1 MTCCAYPGD
10 MLQVIDGLREEFP
23 MRILCPLCKK
33 EYSTEPDCPANIDQI
48 VSCRSCGGRFTI
60 PARSSAQVVCSNC
73 GYGQEKA
80 AECRNCGVV
89 FEKLKEKK
97 VVSDSLSGDDTKSGS
112 EGSGSRNKIF
122 KRWIFLSIIYLICV
136 LLYST
141 VIYPNE
147 RDRPKRDRL
156 TATMRLIEYSDFE
169 LQVEALKKAIEDMI
183 DRRERKSVIYDIFE
197 GGAKAIDWGVS
208 VRKSTAMI
216 RATFSNGTILKFVD
230 RNSSVVLIKSE
241 MPSKGLFT
249 VFPSYME
256 LHAVYKNIDFEE
268 KATELQEVYDDLDY
282 EPIEY
287 KFVQSMKWVI
297 PRFILL
303 VFLLWAI
310 PVTLGFLAACFTIR
324 TQHLYN

>member
-1 MTCCAYPGD
+1 
-10 MLQVIDGLREEFP
+10 
-23 MRILCPLCKK
+23 MRIFCPICKK
-33 EYSTEPDCPANIDQI
+33 EYSAEPDCPANIDQI

-60 PARSSAQVVCSNC
+60 PARSSASVVCSNC
-73 GYGQEKA
+73 GYGQEKGI
-80 AECRNCGVV
+80 ECLNCGVV
-89 FEKLKEKK
+89 FEKLKEKE
-97 VVSDSLSGDDTKSGS
+97 VVSDSLGGNDTKSGIDQ
-112 EGSGSRNKIF
+112 SGSRNKIF

-136 LLYST
+136 ILYST

-169 LQVEALKKAIEDMI
+169 LQAEALKVEIENMI
-183 DRRERKSVIYDIFE
+183 DSRARKSVIYGIFE
-197 GGAKAIDWGVS
+197 DIARGIDRGVV

-216 RATFSNGTILKFVD
+216 KARFSNGTILKFVD

-241 MPSKGLFT
+241 ITSKGLFT
-249 VFPSYME
+249 VFPSYTE
-256 LHAVYKNIDFEE
+256 LHTVYKNIDFEE
-268 KATELQEVYDDLDY
+268 KADELQEVYDDLDF

-297 PRFILL
+297 PCFILL

-310 PVTLGFLAACFTIR
+310 PVTLGFFAACFIIR
-324 TQHLYN
+324 TQHIYN